1 MVFVSAANAK
11 NSKGK
16 LMPGV
21 SEIKDKNGKTR
32 YISTVKKTDKK
43 EPVKKV
49 VKKVVKKEPVKKIKI
64 EDDDADEKPK
74 ITKIVRKKKVKSDDA
89 PLKVEF

>member
-49 VKKVVKKEPVKKIKI
+49 VKKEPVKKAKSKD
-64 EDDDADEKPK
+64 EPADEKPK
-74 ITKIVRKKKVKSDDA
+74 IKKIVRKKKVKSDEE